1 MEGFEPLR
9 FERPARHSEVPEAML
24 RFLLMLPCA
33 GSVLQ
38 ESRRGSRLFD
48 GFRLCWF
55 KEWCP
60 PRSEGARMRS
70 AGEPCRARK
79 NPSVL

>member
-48 GFRLCWF
+48 GFRLC
-55 KEWCP
+55 
-60 PRSEGARMRS
+60 
-70 AGEPCRARK
+70 
-79 NPSVL
+79 